1 MDVLWLGHLFIMT
14 NNKRHTHLQASGVFK
29 SRQGGRRV
37 GSDIWRQEAHASS
50 PWLHREGE
58 TKQSPELGLACLL
71 PVESPR
77 KRQEVP
83 GTYQRG
89 PPMQGLGRRSSG
101 PTQGPK
107 AGGQSW
113 GRAAPRATSGL
124 LRPGIET
131 CVGWARA
138 RPHGNTVPVLPQK
151 ESPQSKAGGGSL
163 KLPQFTVFMAPEQMT
178 KQQNCKWKPQGLWEL
193 LRMTRVGLLGSL
205 VHRTATTQHSTSAKT
220 SKKALFFWLV
230 LPA

>member
-1 MDVLWLGHLFIMT
+1 MDVLWLGHQFIMT

-29 SRQGGRRV
+29 SHQGGRRV

-50 PWLHREGE
+50 PRLHREGE

-77 KRQEVP
+77 KRQEAP

-89 PPMQGLGRRSSG
+89 PRTLGLGRRSSG
-101 PTQGPK
+101 PAQGPK

-113 GRAAPRATSGL
+113 GRAAPRAKSGL

-131 CVGWARA
+131 CMGQARA
-138 RPHGNTVPVLPQK
+138 RPHGNMVPVLPGK
-151 ESPQSKAGGGSL
+151 ESPSLRLGVVLSSCQSS
-163 KLPQFTVFMAPEQMT
+163 QSSRHQS
-178 KQQNCKWKPQGLWEL
+178 
-193 LRMTRVGLLGSL
+193 R
-205 VHRTATTQHSTSAKT
+205 
-220 SKKALFFWLV
+220 
-230 LPA
+230 